1 MILKRGARLSVET
14 EAMSS
19 SLLLILPVVICG
31 VFGAGIGYFYRYRV
45 QLRCVMTVLVAI
57 VIFVLIEITSGTL
70 SIKYTTGENLRGQF
84 SLLLPFLFLYLLPTA
99 FGSFL
104 VARRFRTW
112 WD

>member
-1 MILKRGARLSVET
+1 
-14 EAMSS
+14 
-19 SLLLILPVVICG
+19 
-31 VFGAGIGYFYRYRV
+31 
-45 QLRCVMTVLVAI
+45 MTVLAAMA
-57 VIFVLIEITSGTL
+57 IFVVLEITSGTL
-70 SIKYTTGENLRGQF
+70 SSKYTAGENLREQF